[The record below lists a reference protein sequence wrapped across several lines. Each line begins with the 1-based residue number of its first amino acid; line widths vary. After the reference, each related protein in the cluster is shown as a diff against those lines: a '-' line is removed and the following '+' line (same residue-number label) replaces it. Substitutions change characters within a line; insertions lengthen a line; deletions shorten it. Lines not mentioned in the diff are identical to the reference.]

1 MVIWPLNF
9 HLSGSPLNISA
20 NHNLLP
26 KTVSWLNDLIFHFYV
41 ASVVRICCCM
51 NFHGIETVIA
61 L

>member
-51 NFHGIETVIA
+51 NFHGH
-61 L
+61 